1 MFHKSHI
8 LILVFGFDNILL
20 VMLVFIH
27 LGWYINTAITDE
39 ELLFGQLF
47 GLESH
52 KSTSILV
59 MISFG
64 PYVYS

>member
-1 MFHKSHI
+1 MVLHTTG
-8 LILVFGFDNILL
+8 LLVFGFDNILL

-27 LGWYINTAITDE
+27 LGWYINTIVLDE

-64 PYVYS
+64 YWLYS

>member
-1 MFHKSHI
+1 
-8 LILVFGFDNILL
+8 
-20 VMLVFIH
+20 MLVFIH

-52 KSTSILV
+52 
-59 MISFG
+59 ISHLYIG
-64 PYVYS
+64 YD